1 MPLLLNPKRFLD
13 IVFSLVA
20 LVVFSP
26 ILLVSWMALIVVTH
40 SNGLF
45 FQKRVGQFG
54 KTFTI
59 YKLQTIHP
67 KTNRISKAGYYI
79 RKYKFDEFPQF
90 LNVLLGNMSIV
101 GPRPDVPGY
110 YDNLEGENRKILELK
125 PGITSLASLKYYN
138 EEEILEQQDNPL
150 LYNDTVLFPDKV
162 KMNLDYY
169 YNQSLLL
176 DLKIILKT
184 IFR

>member
-1 MPLLLNPKRFLD
+1 MNVVKRSLD
-13 IVFSLVA
+13 IFFALIA
-20 LVVFSP
+20 LVIFSP
-26 ILLVSWMALIVVTH
+26 IVLISWFVLAIATN

-45 FQKRVGQFG
+45 FQKRIGQFG
-54 KTFTI
+54 NTFTI

-67 KTNRISKAGYYI
+67 KTQKISTIGHLI

-90 LNVLLGNMSIV
+90 LNVLLGDMSIV
-101 GPRPDVPGY
+101 GPRPDIPGY
-110 YDNLEGENRKILELK
+110 YDKLEGEERKILELK

-138 EEEILEQQDNPL
+138 EEEVLGQQDNPL
-150 LYNDTVLFPDKV
+150 NYNDTVIFPDKV
-162 KMNLDYY
+162 KMNLEYY

-176 DLKIILKT
+176 DFKIILKT